1 MAIRRTTPA
10 LLGLFSLIALLA
22 DRQMRRAVGVVRQAA
37 WYHKR
42 DPDLRRRFGAGAQR
56 VVGSR
61 SDFLRVAFGD
71 RHGKSPTGICGTPNR
86 GGLLRGVMAKV
97 EQDEVR
103 RFYLLVTRAE
113 LFRRCRTRRNPA
125 ISVKRSIPEDRS
137 TPPAMPSNHLQ
148 HTDARDEAS
157 GHYSTADVLL
167 TKPPMFWSEAF
178 RFYGFCR

>member
-1 MAIRRTTPA
+1 VRQGTKLARELLRTPSRNCLKRGSAEATSVYLDLIARSKRADVAVLVAREATFRAPQ
-10 LLGLFSLIALLA
+10 GLF
-22 DRQMRRAVGVVRQAA
+22 RQ
-37 WYHKR
+37 
-42 DPDLRRRFGAGAQR
+42 F
-56 VVGSR
+56 
-61 SDFLRVAFGD
+61 
-71 RHGKSPTGICGTPNR
+71 
-86 GGLLRGVMAKV
+86 
-97 EQDEVR
+97 QDEVR

-137 TPPAMPSNHLQ
+137 TLPAMPSNHLQ

-157 GHYSTADVLL
+157 GQYSTADVLL